1 MQLIHNQREV
11 NMAAAKLGD
20 TVKIHFTGK
29 LQDETIIETSKSG
42 DPLEFKIGEGNVIS
56 GLEQGVIGMAA
67 GDKKTIAVSPE
78 DGFGQP
84 QKDLVVDLNKSE
96 FPEDVEFEVGTYLN
110 IESSDG
116 KEFKAKVV
124 EIKEETVTLDANH
137 PLAGATINY
146 DVELIEIVAYPDLA

>member
-1 MQLIHNQREV
+1 
-11 NMAAAKLGD
+11 MAEAKVGD

-29 LQDETIIETSKSG
+29 LQDETVIETSKDR
-42 DPLEFKIGEGNVIS
+42 DPLEFTIGDGNVIP

-67 GDKKTIAVSPE
+67 GDKKTIAISPE
-78 DGFGQP
+78 DAFGQP
-84 QKDLVVDLNKSE
+84 QEDLLVDINKSE
-96 FPEDVEFEVGTYLN
+96 FPKDVELKAGAYLN

-124 EIKEETVTLDANH
+124 EIKEEMVTLDANH

-146 DVELIEIVAYPDLA
+146 DVELIEIRSV

>member
-1 MQLIHNQREV
+1 
-11 NMAAAKLGD
+11 MAAAKLGD

-29 LQDETIIETSKSG
+29 LQDETVIETSK
-42 DPLEFKIGEGNVIS
+42 DRNPLEFKIGEGSVIS

-84 QKDLVVDLNKSE
+84 QEDLVVAIKKSE
-96 FPEDVEFEVGTYLN
+96 FPGNVEFAVDAYLN

-116 KEFKAKVV
+116 KEFQARVV
-124 EIKEETVTLDANH
+124 EIKEDTVTLDANH
-137 PLAGATINY
+137 PLAGVTINY
-146 DVELIEIVAYPDLA
+146 DVELLEII

>member
-1 MQLIHNQREV
+1 
-11 NMAAAKLGD
+11 MAEAKVGD

-29 LQDETIIETSKSG
+29 LQDETVVETSKDR
-42 DPLEFKIGEGNVIS
+42 DPLEFTIGDGNVIP

-67 GDKKTIAVSPE
+67 GDKKTIAISPE
-78 DGFGQP
+78 DAFGQP
-84 QKDLVVDLNKSE
+84 QEDLLVDINKSE
-96 FPEDVEFEVGTYLN
+96 FPKDVELKAGAYLN

-124 EIKEETVTLDANH
+124 EIKEEMVTLDANH

-146 DVELIEIVAYPDLA
+146 DVELIEIRSV

>member
-1 MQLIHNQREV
+1 
-11 NMAAAKLGD
+11 MAAAKLGD